1 MNIVPYPVV
10 VVVLAFYKKK
20 SLNFTLTQVVSDRFC
35 AIQIHL
41 NNSESLIVIAVYLP
55 CSNYSSDEYLS
66 YFQDLQSAVSAYKS
80 YDPVIIT
87 GDFNVNFANVNHHC
101 DRKQLVM
108 DFIDAHSLYIVSQSS
123 VCGGLNYTF
132 FFTSCCSMLDYI
144 IANSSIANEILSC
157 LIHPLHP
164 LNLSDHLPISISL
177 NVICEL
183 INSTENHL
191 NRTQAVESDSIT
203 LYSEAVSLVTRPSIG
218 IAGQSI
224 SELNNEIVYVSNVM
238 KSAALN
244 YLPLVK
250 NKSKPRFDSP
260 ELKDLC
266 DVSKSVWKRWNAGGR
281 PILGPL
287 YEVKKNA
294 NKRVHSCVANCYA
307 ILECQD
313 IQQRDR
319 MFRKGDRYHFK
330 LICKQKSTCKKLFV
344 GNETITDQTEII
356 KLLKSFGNTSLHLHL
371 LVLILS

>member
-1 MNIVPYPVV
+1 MK
-10 VVVLAFYKKK
+10 VLVRVTKEHCTLSRRCGGIGLLWKK

-41 NNSESLIVIAVYLP
+41 NNSESLIVIAIYLP

-80 YDPVIIT
+80 YGPVIIT
-87 GDFNVNFANVNHHC
+87 GDFNVNLADVNHHC

-108 DFIDAHSLYIVSQSS
+108 DFIDSHSLYIVSQSS
-123 VCGGLNYTF
+123 VCGGPNYTF
-132 FFTSCCSMLDYI
+132 FSTSCSMLDYI

-177 NVICEL
+177 NVICES
-183 INSTENHL
+183 INSSENHS
-191 NRTQAVESDSIT
+191 NRTRAVESDSIT
-203 LYSEAVSLVTRPSIG
+203 LYSEAVSLVTRPLIG

-224 SELNNEIVYVSNVM
+224 SELNNEIMYVSNVM

-266 DVSKSVWKRWNAGGR
+266 DVSKGVWKRWNAGGR
-281 PILGPL
+281 PISG
-287 YEVKKNA
+287 
-294 NKRVHSCVANCYA
+294 
-307 ILECQD
+307 Q
-313 IQQRDR
+313 
-319 MFRKGDRYHFK
+319 
-330 LICKQKSTCKKLFV
+330 
-344 GNETITDQTEII
+344 
-356 KLLKSFGNTSLHLHL
+356 
-371 LVLILS
+371 